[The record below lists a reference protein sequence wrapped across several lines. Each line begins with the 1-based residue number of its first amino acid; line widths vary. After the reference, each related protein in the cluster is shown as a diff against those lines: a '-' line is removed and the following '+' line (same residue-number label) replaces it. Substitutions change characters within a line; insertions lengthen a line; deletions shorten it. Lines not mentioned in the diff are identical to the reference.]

1 MSTVRR
7 LTLILLAGQ
16 AVGSA
21 AYLAATTVGPLVV
34 LELSGRHELTGVG
47 GFVYLIG
54 SAGSA
59 YVAARWMARGGR
71 RTGLASGFA
80 LGTIG
85 AAVAGGAIL
94 AGGFLSFL
102 FGYLLLGAARGI
114 TDQSR
119 YAAAEMVTPDERG
132 RAISSVVV
140 GGTFGAV
147 LGPSLVAPL
156 GDAMRGFGLNP
167 LAGPWALAMVIFA
180 ATAVL
185 LFTALR
191 PDPIEVARDLA
202 RDLARQSRSDDDPV
216 AEPAAARAADRPWRV
231 LLAVPD
237 VQTALAALILGQLV
251 MVMVMAMT
259 SVHLHDHGGG
269 LDSISLVIT
278 AHTLGMFGPSIFSG
292 RLVDRWGRV
301 PMILLGSVLLIAA
314 CLLAP
319 ASLDTLVLAFA
330 LLLLGLGWNFTYV
343 AGAALLTDVLT
354 ASERARGQGTTEM
367 LVNVASGLGSLVGGP
382 LMAMGGYPLINVL
395 GLLIAFAPL
404 LSAANLWRVRR
415 GERSLAVD

>member
-21 AYLAATTVGPLVV
+21 AYLAATTVGPLAV

-59 YVAARWMARGGR
+59 YVAARWMARSGR

-85 AAVAGGAIL
+85 AAVAGGAIIT
-94 AGGFLSFL
+94 GGFLSFL

-119 YAAAEMVTPDERG
+119 YAAAEMVTPAERG

-191 PDPIEVARDLA
+191 PDPI
-202 RDLARQSRSDDDPV
+202 DLARQLRSDDDTA
-216 AEPAAARAADRPWRV
+216 AESAAVRAADRPWRV

-319 ASLDTLVLAFA
+319 ASLDTLALAFA

-382 LMAMGGYPLINVL
+382 LMAVGGYPLINVL

-415 GERSLAVD
+415 GDRSLAVD

>member
-1 MSTVRR
+1 MSIVRR

-21 AYLAATTVGPLVV
+21 AYLAATTVGPLAV

-47 GFVYLIG
+47 GFVYLLG

-59 YVAARWMARGGR
+59 YVAARWMARSGR

-85 AAVAGGAIL
+85 AAVAGAAII

-119 YAAAEMVTPDERG
+119 YAAAEMVAPAERG

-156 GDAMRGFGLNP
+156 GDAMRVFGLNP
-167 LAGPWALAMVIFA
+167 LAGPWALALVIFA

-185 LFTALR
+185 LFTSLR
-191 PDPIEVARDLA
+191 PDPTEIAHQLRG
-202 RDLARQSRSDDDPV
+202 
-216 AEPAAARAADRPWRV
+216 AEPQDPEQTTASDADRPWRA

-343 AGAALLTDVLT
+343 AGAALLTDALT
-354 ASERARGQGTTEM
+354 PTERARGQGTTEM
-367 LVNVASGLGSLVGGP
+367 LVNAASGLGSLAGGP
-382 LMAMGGYPLINVL
+382 LMAVGGYPLINVL
-395 GLLIAFAPL
+395 GLVIAFAPL
-404 LSAANLWRVRR
+404 LFAANLWRLRR
-415 GERSLAVD
+415 GDRSLAVD